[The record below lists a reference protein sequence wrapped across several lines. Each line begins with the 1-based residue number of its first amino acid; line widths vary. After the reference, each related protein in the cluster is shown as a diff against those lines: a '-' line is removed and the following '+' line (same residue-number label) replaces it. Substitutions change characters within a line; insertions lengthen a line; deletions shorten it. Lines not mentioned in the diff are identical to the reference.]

1 MVRQRAVSLV
11 MLLRHRS
18 SLEVISMSKEDFRHW
33 VRTTLQGHIVGIWI
47 YFSCPIAAVFLFLN
61 YQDGTL
67 TVVWALFTV
76 FAATVIGAVLGTVLF
91 FVNRPRHND

>member
-1 MVRQRAVSLV
+1 MVRRRAVSLV
-11 MLLRHRS
+11 MLLHRGS
-18 SLEVISMSKEDFRHW
+18 VEVISMSKESFRHW

-67 TVVWALFTV
+67 TVVWALFIV

-91 FVNRPRHND
+91 FVNQPRHND

>member
-1 MVRQRAVSLV
+1 VLQRAASLV
-11 MLLRHRS
+11 LLLHQAS
-18 SLEVISMSKEDFRHW
+18 VQVISVGKEGFRHW

-67 TVVWALFTV
+67 TFVWALYIV
-76 FAATVIGAVLGTVLF
+76 FAATVIGAALGTVLF
-91 FVNRPRHND
+91 FVNQPRHND

>member
-1 MVRQRAVSLV
+1 MG
-11 MLLRHRS
+11 
-18 SLEVISMSKEDFRHW
+18 KEGFRHW

-47 YFSCPIAAVFLFLN
+47 YFSCPIAGVFLFLN

-67 TVVWALFTV
+67 TVVWALFMV

-91 FVNRPRHND
+91 FVNQPRHND